1 MTFTS
6 RMSIRLR
13 LAFALVLAGLWIPSF
28 GFAASPK
35 SKLPETF
42 DVAAIDAYLTEFM
55 AQPNRVGLSIT
66 IVREGQTVL
75 QKGYGKRSLEDGR
88 PVKPDTLFAIGSVS
102 KQFTCAAILLLAEDG
117 KLSVDDPVAK
127 YYPQLTRSKDITLL
141 DLMNHVSGYPDY
153 YPLDFVDRRMR
164 TVIPEDE
171 LLQQYAGGKLDFE
184 PGSKYSYSNTGYILL
199 GRVVERVSGESLGAF
214 LDRRIFKPL
223 GMTQSIYEPDL
234 TDPRL
239 AKGYTTFL
247 LSPSEY
253 VAPEA
258 KGWLCGAGGIY
269 STPGDLAKWN
279 LALVTGKVLK
289 PETYAVMTSP
299 RTLSTG
305 RVSEYGCGLAV
316 KLQSGRQV
324 LSHNGAVSGFNTWS
338 ATVPS
343 TRSSVIV
350 TCNLEGGLAGVPG
363 QIFALL
369 LKEPAYVPA
378 IKGSSATDTVKS
390 VFAQLQRGKIERKQ
404 FAEEFNLYLTDA
416 KLADAARRLKPYGT
430 PKSVEQ
436 LSANER
442 GGMEVTT
449 SRLTFGRGELR
460 VLMYRKPDGIIE
472 QFFVSEN

>member
-1 MTFTS
+1 
-6 RMSIRLR
+6 MSICLR
-13 LAFALVLAGLWIPSF
+13 PAFALFLAGLCVPSF
-28 GFAASPK
+28 GFAASAKP
-35 SKLPETF
+35 KLPETF

-66 IVREGQTVL
+66 IVKDGQTVL
-75 QKGYGKRSLEDGR
+75 RKGYGKRSLEDSR
-88 PVKPDTLFAIGSVS
+88 PVTPDTLFAIGSVS

-117 KLSVDDPVAK
+117 KLSVNDPVAK
-127 YYPQLTRSKDITLL
+127 YYPQHTRAKDITLL

-164 TVIPEDE
+164 EVIPEDE
-171 LLQQYAGGKLDFE
+171 LLRQYAGGKLDFE

-199 GRVVERVSGESLGAF
+199 GRVAERVSGESLGSF

-223 GMTQSIYEPDL
+223 GMMQSIYEPDL
-234 TDPRL
+234 ADPRL

-279 LALVTGKVLK
+279 LALVTGKALK

-305 RVSEYGCGLAV
+305 RVSEYGCGLGV
-316 KLQSGRQV
+316 KLQSGRPV
-324 LSHNGAVSGFNTWS
+324 LSHNGAVSGFNTSS

-369 LKEPAYVPA
+369 LKEPAHVPA

-390 VFAQLQRGKIERKQ
+390 VFAQLQQGKIERKQ
-404 FAEEFNLYLTDA
+404 FAEEFNLYLTDT

-449 SRLTFGRGELR
+449 SRLTFSRGELR
-460 VLMYRKPDGIIE
+460 VLMYRKPDGTIE
-472 QFFVSEN
+472 QFFISEN

>member
-6 RMSIRLR
+6 PMSTCLR
-13 LAFALVLAGLWIPSF
+13 LAFALVLAGFSVPPF
-28 GFAASPK
+28 GFAASVKPR
-35 SKLPETF
+35 LPETF
-42 DVAAIDAYLTEFM
+42 DIAAIDAYLTEFM
-55 AQPNRVGLSIT
+55 VQSNRVGFSVA
-66 IVREGQTVL
+66 IVRDGQTVL
-75 QKGYGKRSLEDGR
+75 QKGYGRRSLDDNR
-88 PVKPDTLFAIGSVS
+88 PVTPDTLFAIGSVS
-102 KQFTCAAILLLAEDG
+102 KQFTCAAILLLAQDG
-117 KLSVDDPVAK
+117 KLSIHDPVAK
-127 YYPQLTRSKDITLL
+127 YYPKLTRAADVTLL

-164 TVIPEDE
+164 TAIPGDE

-184 PGSKYSYSNTGYILL
+184 PGSNYSYSNTGYILL
-199 GRVVERVSGESLGAF
+199 GRVAERVSGENLGSF
-214 LDRRIFKPL
+214 LDRRIFQPL
-223 GMTQSIYEPDL
+223 GMTHSVYEPDPG
-234 TDPRL
+234 DPRL
-239 AKGYTTFL
+239 ASGYTTFL
-247 LSPSEY
+247 LSPSES

-258 KGWLCGAGGIY
+258 SGWLGGAGGIY

-279 LALVTGKVLK
+279 LALVTGQVLK

-305 RVSEYGCGLAV
+305 RVSEYGCGLSV
-316 KLQSGRQV
+316 KLQSGRPV
-324 LSHNGAVSGFNTWS
+324 LSHSGAVSGFNTWS

-369 LKEPAYVPA
+369 LKEPARIPA
-378 IKGSSATDTVKS
+378 IKGASATDMVKS
-390 VFAQLQRGKIERKQ
+390 VFAQLQRGRIHRQQ

-416 KLADAARRLKPYGT
+416 RLAGAARRLKAYGT
-430 PKSVEQ
+430 PRSVEE

-449 SRLTFGRGELR
+449 TRLTFARGELR
-460 VLMYRKPDGIIE
+460 VLMYRKPGGIIE